1 MMARSKQAEASGASR
16 GVKKTR
22 QDQTFDGTAIERE
35 PVDQADQTGG
45 QVGQARPSS
54 PAGFSV
60 MTLMALALSILA
72 VAGVTFLHYKIATD
86 TQQAVSAREEALV
99 RLHDVLGDRLG
110 GVETRLATLEATAGN
125 LRQEAD
131 QIEAKIRETAN
142 ASADDLMAAQSLM
155 TARLGDVEAQL
166 ADLLAAG
173 PAVSVA
179 DVQDNAAS
187 TDKLTG
193 NLLANQTM
201 PDQLAVLIVMGLL
214 SDDAAGRSLARWAPA
229 LSSYAKS
236 DAVPPQVDNVVK
248 AAITYINASP
258 PPADSLFAEGLE
270 LAAAMSIGV
279 NEAGEDASLFD
290 RARASLGQ
298 MLRLRSTRMTGD
310 DPRSQLARFDLALS
324 HRDLVAAAD
333 IAGRWNGPAV
343 EGLEIWHQ
351 NALSRLALNKVLTD
365 LTAAII
371 GMVG

>member
-1 MMARSKQAEASGASR
+1 MVRSKQAEASGVSR

-22 QDQTFDGTAIERE
+22 LDQTFDGTAVERE

-72 VAGVTFLHYKIATD
+72 VAGVTFLHFKIATD
-86 TQQAVSAREEALV
+86 TQHAVSAREEALV

-110 GVETRLATLEATAGN
+110 GVETRLATLETTAGN
-125 LRQEAD
+125 LREEAD

-166 ADLLAAG
+166 ADLLAAR
-173 PAVSVA
+173 PEVSVA

-187 TDKLTG
+187 TDELTG
-193 NLLANQTM
+193 NLVANQTM

-214 SDDAAGRSLARWAPA
+214 SDDAAGRSLARWVPA

-236 DAVPPQVDNVVK
+236 DAVPTRVDHAMK
-248 AAITYINASP
+248 AAITSINSSP
-258 PPADSLFAEGLE
+258 PQAASLLAEGE
-270 LAAAMSIGV
+270 GLAAAMAISV
-279 NEAGEDASLFD
+279 NEAGDDASLFD

-298 MLRLRSTRMTGD
+298 MLRLRSIRMTGD

-324 HRDLVAAAD
+324 RHDLMWAAD
-333 IAGRWNGPAV
+333 IAGRWNGPAI
-343 EGLEIWHQ
+343 EGLEIWRQ
-351 NALSRLALNKVLTD
+351 STLSRFRLDKALAD
-365 LTAAII
+365 LAAAIV

>member
-1 MMARSKQAEASGASR
+1 MARSKQAEDAKANR
-16 GVKKTR
+16 GGKKMPT
-22 QDQTFDGTAIERE
+22 DEIVEGTAVERE
-35 PVDQADQTGG
+35 PADQAGQTGG
-45 QVGQARPSS
+45 QDGQARPSS
-54 PAGFSV
+54 PVGFTV
-60 MTLMALALSILA
+60 MTLLPLALSILA
-72 VAGVTFLHYKIATD
+72 VAGVAFLHYKIDTD
-86 TQQAVSAREEALV
+86 TQQAVSARDEALV

-110 GVETRLATLEATAGN
+110 GVETRLATLETTAGN

-142 ASADDLMAAQSLM
+142 ASADDFTAVQSAM

-166 ADLLAAG
+166 ANLLAAG
-173 PAVSVA
+173 PPVSDA

-187 TDKLTG
+187 TDDLAE
-193 NLLANQTM
+193 NLPPNQTM

-214 SDDAAGRSLARWAPA
+214 SDDAAGRSLARWIPA
-229 LSSYAKS
+229 LSSHAKS
-236 DAVPPQVDNVVK
+236 DAVPAQVDHAVK
-248 AAITYINASP
+248 AAITSINASP
-258 PPADSLFAEGLE
+258 PQADSLLAEGVE
-270 LAAAMSIGV
+270 LAAAMAIGV
-279 NEAGEDASLFD
+279 NEAGDDASLFD

-324 HRDLVAAAD
+324 RRDLAAAAD

-351 NALSRLALNKVLTD
+351 SALSRFALDKALAD
-365 LTAAII
+365 LAAAIV

>member
-1 MMARSKQAEASGASR
+1 MMARSKQAQEAKASH
-16 GVKKTR
+16 GGKKAPP
-22 QDQTFDGTAIERE
+22 DEIVEGTAVERE
-35 PVDQADQTGG
+35 PVDQAGQTGG
-45 QVGQARPSS
+45 QDGQARPSS

-60 MTLMALALSILA
+60 MTLLPLALSILA
-72 VAGVTFLHYKIATD
+72 VAGVAFLHYKIDTD
-86 TQQAVSAREEALV
+86 TQQAVSARDEALV

-110 GVETRLATLEATAGN
+110 GVETRLATLETTAGN

-142 ASADDLMAAQSLM
+142 ASADDFTAVQSAM

-173 PAVSVA
+173 PPVSDA

-187 TDKLTG
+187 TDDLAE
-193 NLLANQTM
+193 NLPPNKTM

-214 SDDAAGRSLARWAPA
+214 SDDAAGRSPARWVPA

-236 DAVPPQVDNVVK
+236 DAVPARVDHAVK
-248 AAITYINASP
+248 AAITSINASP
-258 PPADSLFAEGLE
+258 PQADSLLAKGVE
-270 LAAAMSIGV
+270 LAAAMAIGV
-279 NEAGEDASLFD
+279 NEAGDDASLFD

-324 HRDLVAAAD
+324 RRDLAAAAD
-333 IAGRWNGPAV
+333 IAGRWNGPAI

-351 NALSRLALNKVLTD
+351 SALSRFTLNKALAD
-365 LTAAII
+365 LAAAIV
-371 GMVG
+371 GMAG